1 MRLRALIFLLAH
13 LDMPMTAA
21 LLAPYAKRFLSPLID
36 DATEDMFTMEQGRPS
51 SNI

>member
-1 MRLRALIFLLAH
+1 MIYCNTY

-36 DATEDMFTMEQGRPS
+36 DATEDMFTMEHGLPR